1 MKRNIYSY
9 KVNYCSYSKQLKVE
23 QKDVQILAQTIQYI
37 KTVDGDIYF
46 KDEIGEIINRE
57 YLDGFK
63 SYLEGF
69 KSYIVY
75 KSMIYEEGSMNQLQ
89 KNKLRKQVGD
99 VIRSILTLQIQHI
112 RKQFN
117 KLK

>member
-9 KVNYCSYSKQLKVE
+9 KVSYCSYSKQLRVE
-23 QKDVQILAQTIQYI
+23 QQDVQIQKQTIQYI
-37 KTVDGDIYF
+37 KTVDGDIYY

-63 SYLEGF
+63 SY
-69 KSYIVY
+69 IVY
-75 KSMIYEEGSMNQLQ
+75 KSMIYEEGGMNQVQ

-99 VIRSILTLQIQHI
+99 IIRSILNLQIQHI